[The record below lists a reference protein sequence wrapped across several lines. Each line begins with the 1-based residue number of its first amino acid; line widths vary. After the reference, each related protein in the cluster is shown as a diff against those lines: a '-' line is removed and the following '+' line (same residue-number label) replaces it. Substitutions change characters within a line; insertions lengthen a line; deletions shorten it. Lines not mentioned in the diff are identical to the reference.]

1 VPLAR
6 GDAAFQKADVRVTAL
21 ALVALTAAIVHG
33 WSQLVPAAIAVVG
46 GAYAVELAVDDA
58 PLDLAAPAVGVGLLL
73 AAELAYWSL
82 DERGRAPSD
91 TGQSVRRAALVAG
104 GGASALVLS
113 SVVLALVDPFDASGL
128 AVDVL
133 GAFAAV
139 AVVVT
144 VVVTSRAQPSKG
156 S

>member
-1 VPLAR
+1 MA
-6 GDAAFQKADVRVTAL
+6 G
-21 ALVALTAAIVHG
+21 
-33 WSQLVPAAIAVVG
+33 VG

-104 GGASALVLS
+104 GAASALVLS
-113 SVVLALVDPFDASGL
+113 SVVLALVDPFDANGL